1 MIEPNATTR
10 SSPGR
15 YGRLS
20 GLTASALAAAVM
32 TLGAF
37 GTIDAQADELQ
48 PVVIRLVADHPPPPH
63 PAALSQT
70 HFQKRLPEVIP
81 GSELRLFHAGALYTI
96 PEALEAMSAGDL
108 EMTWGQFGKTA
119 ASDRWMN
126 VVAGPMLVTT
136 PAALEQLDD
145 FETIAMLKERFA
157 ELHDVKVF
165 GTAHM
170 SMYMGAGANE
180 RLLTADDFAGRKIR
194 SMGPA
199 ENAALSAWGAS
210 PVTMTFGDVPPAL
223 QTGVLD
229 GLLTSLGGWNSVRDQ
244 APFYTVAG
252 INGIVGDYYWIG
264 ASQQWWD
271 GLNEPTQE
279 ALEKLIV
286 EEVLPLQAQ
295 INWCNDQR
303 LLTQLGTDDPAKPGI
318 YILSD
323 DEREALATALGDATT
338 EWVKANSPAEA
349 HPWVD
354 RFVEEAREASA
365 AHPMGT
371 SEMEKT
377 DCSTLAHLFPQN

>member
-1 MIEPNATTR
+1 METR
-10 SSPGR
+10 MRSGPAR
-15 YGRLS
+15 YARLG
-20 GLTASALAAAVM
+20 GLTASALAGAVL
-32 TLGAF
+32 TLNVSGAL
-37 GTIDAQADELQ
+37 DARADEPE

-63 PAALSQT
+63 PAALSQA

-81 GSELRLFHAGALYTI
+81 GSELRVFHAGALYTI

-119 ASDRWMN
+119 ASDLWMN

-136 PAALEQLDD
+136 PAALEQLDK

-157 ELHDVKVF
+157 DLHDVKVF

-180 RLLTADDFAGRKIR
+180 RLRTADDFKGRKIR

-252 INGIVGDYYWIG
+252 VNGIVGDYYWIG

-271 GLNEPTQE
+271 SLSAPTQQ
-279 ALEKLIV
+279 ALETLIV
-286 EEVLPLQAQ
+286 DEVLPLQAQ
-295 INWCNDQR
+295 INWCNDKR
-303 LLTQLGTDDPAKPGI
+303 LLDQFGTDDPAKPGI
-318 YILSD
+318 YVLSD
-323 DEREALATALGDATT
+323 DEREALADALGDATI
-338 EWVKANSPAEA
+338 EWVKANSPEDA

-354 RFVEEAREASA
+354 RFVEEARAASA

-371 SEMEKT
+371 SEMEQT

>member
-1 MIEPNATTR
+1 METRMR
-10 SSPGR
+10 SSPAR
-15 YGRLS
+15 YARLG
-20 GLTASALAAAVM
+20 GLTASALAAAVL
-32 TLGAF
+32 TLDASGAL
-37 GTIDAQADELQ
+37 DARADEPE
-48 PVVIRLVADHPPPPH
+48 PVVIRLVADHPPSPH
-63 PAALSQT
+63 PAALSQA

-81 GSELRLFHAGALYTI
+81 GSEVRVFHAGALYTI

-119 ASDRWMN
+119 ASDLWMN

-136 PAALEQLDD
+136 PAALEQLET
-145 FETIAMLKERFA
+145 FETISMLKERFA
-157 ELHDVKVF
+157 DVHDVKVF

-180 RLLTADDFAGRKIR
+180 RLRTPDDFAGRKIR
-194 SMGPA
+194 SMGPP

-244 APFYTVAG
+244 APFFTVAG
-252 INGIVGDYYWIG
+252 VNGIVGDYYWIG

-271 GLNEPTQE
+271 SLSAPTQQ
-279 ALEKLIV
+279 ALETLIV
-286 EEVLPLQAQ
+286 DEVLPLQAQ
-295 INWCNDQR
+295 INWCNDKR
-303 LLTQLGTDDPAKPGI
+303 LLDQLGTDDPSQPGI

-323 DEREALATALGDATT
+323 EERDALAESLGDATT
-338 EWVKANSPAEA
+338 EWVKENTPPDA
-349 HPWVD
+349 HEWVD
-354 RFVEEAREASA
+354 RFIEEARAASA

-377 DCSTLAHLFPQN
+377 DCSTLAHLFPQD